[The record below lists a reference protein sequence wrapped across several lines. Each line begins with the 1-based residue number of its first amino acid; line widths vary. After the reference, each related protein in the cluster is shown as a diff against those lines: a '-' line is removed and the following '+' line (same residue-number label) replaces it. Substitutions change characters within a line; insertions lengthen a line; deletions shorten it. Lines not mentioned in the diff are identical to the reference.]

1 MMKYK
6 KMIGDFLLNLI
17 ANMLNVGFLQIIV
30 IPIISRNINTSS
42 FGQITAIYGINSIFF
57 CF

>member
-30 IPIISRNINTSS
+30 LPN
-42 FGQITAIYGINSIFF
+42 FLVEL
-57 CF
+57 

>member
-17 ANMLNVGFLQIIV
+17 ANTLNVGFLQIIV
-30 IPIISRNINTSS
+30 LPIIVK
-42 FGQITAIYGINSIFF
+42 GHLKMLVLGH
-57 CF
+57 